1 MADGIVIN
9 AKNFHDRL
17 ASLYNAW
24 KADKRSS
31 DGSFAG
37 ADSLA
42 IITGKPDEETVY
54 HKNNAIHVSDSPAYV
69 FISRSID
76 LDTSLTVPR

>member
-17 ASLYNAW
+17 AALYNAW

-31 DGSFAG
+31 DGTFAG
-37 ADSLA
+37 ADSLV
-42 IITGKPDEETVY
+42 IVTGKADEETVY
-54 HKNNAIHVSDSPAYV
+54 HKNNAIHVSKLGGFRFHLPQH
-69 FISRSID
+69 
-76 LDTSLTVPR
+76 